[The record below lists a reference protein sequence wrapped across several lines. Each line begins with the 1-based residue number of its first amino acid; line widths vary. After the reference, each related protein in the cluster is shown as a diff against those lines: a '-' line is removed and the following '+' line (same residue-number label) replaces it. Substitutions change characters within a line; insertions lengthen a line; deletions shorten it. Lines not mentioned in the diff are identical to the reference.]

1 MNVQTVIAVL
11 CLICLAVIIRYKQR
25 AAREQQPFFDSARL
39 QGEVNELHRCMNEL
53 EQLDAMIIDLRL
65 CKPDELHKA
74 FRIQWQ
80 GSTGRQHA
88 LDFMSTGA
96 NGNTRHMIALAE
108 SQREE
113 LNEEIQSRIVD
124 LYTRAQSME
133 MYSLYDAE
141 RVGSGMECSYTNG
154 EQYVP
159 AGERIARKLFAFR
172 GFRSRSAADPAEDL
186 GEDPEQLCTDEQPDR
201 EQLERGTLYAVR
213 H

>member
-80 GSTGRQHA
+80 GSTGREHA